1 MASSKKYYWKKVLP
15 NARVK
20 LSADPLV
27 YLDVEDLG
35 RFPNEGHIGY
45 SIVDEAT
52 NKLIEPFEGEYGISK
67 GSKEEYDSLK
77 KNNQSSAS
85 EPLWR
90 EEIKGGK
97 ASRSKTVAEA
107 AVAAKEPAAAAVQ
120 EQAQAEPLPEDSKPK
135 VGKRKAT
142 ADSED

>member
-20 LSADPLV
+20 LSADPLI

-35 RFPNEGHIGY
+35 RFSGEGHIGY

-107 AVAAKEPAAAAVQ
+107 AVEAKAVQ